1 MDWTGL
7 ITTLIGVL
15 IPTGGLTAIVTMRD
29 KKTAAFLENVKSI
42 TEQWQKIA
50 NERQERC
57 SELKSDLDKKDEKI
71 EEQYREKEA
80 LRKQLDS
87 IRDELDDTRT
97 ARAVSELLK
106 CEKTSCTDRI
116 PPFGQGQKVQ
126 CKLIENHE
134 NKQ

>member
-1 MDWTGL
+1 MEWTSILTAL
-7 ITTLIGVL
+7 IAAL

-29 KKTAAFLENVKSI
+29 KKTAAFLENVKVL
-42 TEQWQKIA
+42 TEQWRGIA
-50 NERQERC
+50 DERTHRAE
-57 SELKSDLDKKDEKI
+57 ELKADLD
-71 EEQYREKEA
+71 RKEA
-80 LRKQLDS
+80 VIQEQWREISQLRN
-87 IRDELDDTRT
+87 ELDDTRT

-126 CKLIENHE
+126 CKLIESHE

>member
-1 MDWTGL
+1 MEWTSILTAL
-7 ITTLIGVL
+7 IAAL

-29 KKTAAFLENVKSI
+29 KKTAAFLENVKVL
-42 TEQWQKIA
+42 TEQWRGIA
-50 NERQERC
+50 DERTHRAE
-57 SELKSDLDKKDEKI
+57 ELKADLD
-71 EEQYREKEA
+71 RKEA
-80 LRKQLDS
+80 VIQEQWREISQLRN
-87 IRDELDDTRT
+87 ELDDTRT

>member
-1 MDWTGL
+1 MEWTSTITAL
-7 ITTLIGVL
+7 IAAL

-29 KKTAAFLENVKSI
+29 KKTAAFLENVKALM
-42 TEQWQKIA
+42 EQWQKMA
-50 NERQERC
+50 NEYQERIDNLKA
-57 SELKSDLDKKDEKI
+57 ELVRKDAIIDKKDEKI
-71 EEQYREKEA
+71 EALYKEK
-80 LRKQLDS
+80 
-87 IRDELDDTRT
+87 DELRQHLDHART
-97 ARAVSELLK
+97 DKAVSELLK